1 MMNKFLIIIA
11 GLILSTSAVFAQNG
25 IPERP
30 QPARLVNDYTNILTP
45 GEKDFLEKKL
55 VYFSDS
61 TGTQIAVVIVKSLEF
76 YDRAEF
82 TYLIHKNWQVGQQG
96 KDNGIVIMVK
106 PKIGQERGEAFIG
119 TGKGLEGVIPDVTA
133 KNIIENEMIPYFK
146 QNNYFEGLDNAIN
159 TVMALANK
167 EFTAADY
174 DKNNTPHPATA
185 LIPLLVIIF
194 IFILMMVRAK
204 RENASLG
211 KDTSF
216 LTLLLLMSAS
226 NRRHSGSFGDFS
238 GGGGGR
244 GGGGFGG
251 FGGGSSGGGGA
262 GGSW

>member
-11 GLILSTSAVFAQNG
+11 GLILSTSAVFAQKG

-30 QPARLVNDYTNILTP
+30 QPARLVNDYTNVLTP
-45 GEKDFLEKKL
+45 QQKDFLENKL

-61 TGTQIAVVIVKSLEF
+61 TGTQIAVVIVNSLEG

-106 PKIGQERGEAFIG
+106 PKTGQEQGLAFIG
-119 TGKGLEGVIPDVTA
+119 TGKGLEGVIPDLTA

-146 QNNYFEGLDNAIN
+146 QNNYFEGLDNSIN
-159 TVMALANK
+159 IVMGLANK
-167 EFTAADY
+167 EFAAADY
-174 DKNNTPHPATA
+174 DKNNTPHPAISI
-185 LIPLLVIIF
+185 IPLLFFLF
-194 IFILMMVRAK
+194 IFIMMMVQAK
-204 RENASLG
+204 RKNASLG

-226 NRRHSGSFGDFS
+226 NRRHSGSWGNFT

-244 GGGGFGG
+244 GGGFGG